1 MDEYNYDRLAFGLSR
16 GEGDPAGLLFSLP
29 LYPLSLA
36 LFYALFG
43 RDLLLVRLIQAGL
56 GAGSAVVLYFLG
68 KKTLGE
74 KPGILAAVL
83 LSLGGMTV
91 FHEGLLVPAT
101 LALFLS
107 LVSLLF
113 WTGARGGFFRGALG
127 GILLGLAALAAAAN
141 LLFAAFLLGFLIA
154 RGRGGRR
161 TAGGAVVG
169 ILLALAFP
177 ALVNY
182 RLSGDLVPLSAH
194 GGVNFYIGHNPEA
207 NGGYRTPLAFTP
219 SASGI
224 IRDSLKLAV
233 KESGRPLSPAEASRF
248 WFKKGLDFIRSSPA
262 AALRVARDKLRLL
275 ISRWEYCDVGGA
287 RIGQQVSFRF
297 LGIPLIPFLL
307 IGPWGLAGM
316 VLGLCGDMNNGGRLV
331 VVGAAAADSGD
342 LRRRRV
348 ADPAY
353 IPQTNL
359 GGGQR
364 RRRLIVYLYTA
375 AHAAGILLFFYQARA
390 RLLLVP
396 VLCLFAADAVFAFL
410 GAVGECL
417 YRRAA
422 IILALTAGFTALSA
436 AQPWVEMRSETNI
449 LIMAAQDEAGE
460 GRHEAAR
467 EKMARARKLNPEL
480 GGADLAAGGIFFL
493 AGERAKAEDSFRR
506 AVKEDP
512 LNPDSALNLGFL
524 LLEEKRLREAEEEA
538 LKALLADPLSSQ
550 AQILLARIAGERN
563 DTDKEMAAYRRALE
577 FNPNEVEALLN
588 LGGIFAQRGDF
599 REAER
604 WRRRAVRIDWDG
616 SRRPSVAVDAESG
629 CISRNH
635 SGGGYRDSCG

>member
-1 MDEYNYDRLAFGLSR
+1 MLEARFSPGFYLLPPGMDEYNYDRLAFGLSR
-16 GEGDPAGLLFSLP
+16 GEGDTSGLLFSLP

-36 LFYALFG
+36 LSYALFG
-43 RDLLLVRLIQAGL
+43 RDLLLLRLIQAGL

-68 KKTLGE
+68 KKMLGE

-83 LSLGGMTV
+83 LSLYGMTV

-113 WTGARGGFFRGALG
+113 WTGAREGFFRGALG
-127 GILLGLAALAAAAN
+127 GILLGLAALTAAAN
-141 LLFAAFLLGFLIA
+141 LLFAAFLLVFLIA

-161 TAGGAVVG
+161 SAGGAILG

-177 ALVNY
+177 ALINY
-182 RLSGDLVPLSAH
+182 RLSGDLIPISAH

-262 AALRVARDKLRLL
+262 TALRVARDKLRLL
-275 ISRWEYCDVGGA
+275 LSRWEYCDVGGA

-316 VLGLCGDMNNGGRLV
+316 VLGLFRGG
-331 VVGAAAADSGD
+331 G
-342 LRRRRV
+342 
-348 ADPAY
+348 
-353 IPQTNL
+353 QTL

-364 RRRLIVYLYTA
+364 RSRLIVYLYA
-375 AHAAGILLFFYQARA
+375 GAQAAGILLFFYQARA
-390 RLLLVP
+390 RILLIP
-396 VLCLFAADAVFAFL
+396 VFCLFAANAVFAFL
-410 GAVGECL
+410 GAVGERY

-422 IILALTAGFTALSA
+422 IILALTAGFTVLSA

-460 GRHEAAR
+460 GRHEAAL

-512 LNPDSALNLGFL
+512 LNPDPALNLGFL
-524 LLEEKRLREAEEEA
+524 LLGEKRLREAEEEA
-538 LKALLADPLSSQ
+538 LKAFLADPLSSQ
-550 AQILLARIAGERN
+550 AQILFARIAGERN
-563 DTDKEMAAYRRALE
+563 DTDKEMAAYRRTLE

-588 LGGIFAQRGDF
+588 LGAALAQRGDF

-604 WRRRAVRIDWDG
+604 LRRRADRIEPNISKKWEVG
-616 SRRPSVAVDAESG
+616 SKK
-629 CISRNH
+629 
-635 SGGGYRDSCG
+635 